1 MQSRFRFTFEPD
13 WRDAPMAYW
22 VHVQN
27 PDQPGSYTPPAPA
40 RLSNSGFVFLRV
52 EYGPHELVFSSPE
65 QLEHCIAVLST
76 MPLPTTRSLSAKRGT
91 CAGPN
96 SHWLSR
102 LPSEVKSPAA
112 RSLLVRHLKSVYTM
126 AVTGTRARTGK
137 PKLPPLWPGLT
148 PLSPSAA

>member
-13 WRDAPMAYW
+13 WLTAPMAFW
-22 VHVQN
+22 VHVQD
-27 PDQPGSYTPPAPA
+27 PDQPGTYAPPAPCRVA
-40 RLSNSGFVFLRV
+40 NRGFVFLFV

-65 QLEHCIAVLST
+65 QLSHCIAVLST
-76 MPLPTTRSLSAKRGT
+76 KPLPSTRTLSAKRGAT
-91 CAGPN
+91 QGPN

-102 LPSEVKSPAA
+102 LPAELKSPAA
-112 RSLLVRHLKSVYTM
+112 RFLLVRHLKSVYAM
-126 AVTGTRARTGK
+126 AVTGTRARPGQ

>member
-1 MQSRFRFTFEPD
+1 MQSRFRFTHESD

-22 VHVQN
+22 VHV
-27 PDQPGSYTPPAPA
+27 PDPTDPDSYTPPAPV
-40 RLSNSGFVFLRV
+40 RLSSRGFVFLRV

-76 MPLPTTRSLSAKRGT
+76 KPLPTTRALSAKRGT
-91 CAGPN
+91 GAGPN
-96 SHWLSR
+96 RHWLSR
-102 LPSEVKSPAA
+102 LPSELKSPAA
-112 RSLLVRHLKSVYTM
+112 RFLLVRHLKSVYAM
-126 AVTGTRARTGK
+126 AVTGTRARPGK